1 MNIEKQI
8 EETEKFECEYNGQ
21 IVHFTARKAAITPRF
36 VKNIDTVTN
45 FPRAIISIVTDW
57 DVFWDAAETQK
68 VELVEDQLER
78 IPRDFFD
85 AIIDTVCAAWNGDK
99 KKIESLKF
107 WLIGE
112 GGESS
117 EEWFVK
123 EAAKVLGC
131 SFIELWDHPQRHD
144 LMAKAFTIE
153 AALTQAKQVWEAQ
166 AKQKEELEKKA
177 AKG

>member
-99 KKIESLKF
+99 KKSKA
-107 WLIGE
+107 
-112 GGESS
+112 SS
-117 EEWFVK
+117 S
-123 EAAKVLGC
+123 G
-131 SFIELWDHPQRHD
+131 S
-144 LMAKAFTIE
+144 
-153 AALTQAKQVWEAQ
+153 
-166 AKQKEELEKKA
+166 
-177 AKG
+177 